1 MVDMFIQVNV
11 LDYAFTRI
19 MAREARSEDRDF
31 GLQKGF
37 LSLLGQEYTDRK

>member
-1 MVDMFIQVNV
+1 MVDMLIQVNV
-11 LDYAFTRI
+11 LDYFPPKI
-19 MAREARSEDRDF
+19 MAREARSEDRGF

>member
-11 LDYAFTRI
+11 LDYAFARI

-37 LSLLGQEYTDRK
+37 LGLLGQEYTDRK

>member
-11 LDYAFTRI
+11 LDYFTPKI
-19 MAREARSEDRDF
+19 MAREARSEDRGF

>member
-11 LDYAFTRI
+11 LEYFSSKI

-37 LSLLGQEYTDRK
+37 RSLLGQEYTDRK